1 MAQLYYYYG
10 AMQSSKSAS
19 LLMVAH
25 NYRSQGKDV
34 LLFSPSI
41 DDRDG
46 VGVISSRAGLN
57 EEAIPVDSDDN
68 FRRLVAEWLSKD
80 GNISKKIY
88 CILVDEAQFLTK
100 EHIHQLVDIVDFY
113 DIPVMCYGLKND
125 FQNNLFEGSE
135 ALLINADKIQEIK
148 TICMKKDC
156 GKKAIMNGRF
166 VDGIIETEGS
176 QVVIGDEQY
185 IPLCRKCYMDEVKKR
200 DVEEE
205 NK

>member
-1 MAQLYYYYG
+1 MAQLFYTYSTMSAG
-10 AMQSSKSAS
+10 KSLD
-19 LLMVAH
+19 LLKVNH
-25 NYRSQGKDV
+25 NYREQGKKT
-34 LLFSPSI
+34 LLFTPRTDTRYGEGKI
-41 DDRDG
+41 T
-46 VGVISSRAGLN
+46 SRIGIQEDALS
-57 EEAIPVDSDDN
+57 VDYEFN
-68 FRRLVAEWLSKD
+68 FYEYVKR
-80 GNISKKIY
+80 NKIVSEKVY
-88 CILVDEAQFLTK
+88 CILIDEAQFLSR
-100 EHIHQLVDIVDFY
+100 EQIVQLSRVVDML

-135 ALLINADKIQEIK
+135 ALLLYADNIIEIK
-148 TICMKKDC
+148 TICAKGEC
-156 GKKAIMNGRF
+156 GKKATMNGRF

>member
-1 MAQLYYYYG
+1 
-10 AMQSSKSAS
+10 MQSSKSAS

-46 VGVISSRAGLN
+46 VGVISSRAGLS
-57 EEAIPVDSDDN
+57 EEAIPVDQDDD
-68 FRRLVAEWLSKD
+68 FRGLVSGWLSKD
-80 GNISKKIY
+80 GNIAKKIY

-100 EHIHQLVDIVDFY
+100 EHIHQLVDLVDFY

-148 TICMKKDC
+148 TICMKENC
-156 GKKAIMNGRF
+156 GKKAIMNLRLS
-166 VDGIIETEGS
+166 DGGPVYHGEQI
-176 QVVIGDEQY
+176 QIGDEEY
-185 IPLCRKCYMDEVKKR
+185 VPVCRKHYFDYL
-200 DVEEE
+200 
-205 NK
+205 

>member
-1 MAQLYYYYG
+1 MAQLYFYYG

-46 VGVISSRAGLN
+46 VGVISSRAGLS
-57 EEAIPVDSDDN
+57 EEAIPVDSDDS
-68 FRRLVAEWLSKD
+68 FRGLVAEWLSKD

-100 EHIHQLVDIVDFY
+100 EHVHQLVDLVDFY

-135 ALLINADKIQEIK
+135 ALLINADNIQEIK
-148 TICMKKDC
+148 TICMKENC
-156 GKKAIMNGRF
+156 GKKAIMNLRLS
-166 VDGIIETEGS
+166 DGNPVYEGS
-176 QVVIGDEQY
+176 QIQIGDEEY
-185 IPLCRKCYMDEVKKR
+185 VPVCRKHYFDYL
-200 DVEEE
+200 
-205 NK
+205 